1 MKSKLSC
8 YQLKI
13 DCYIYTMFQAS
24 LKVTTTQKPIE
35 DTHKIKRRDSKYT
48 TMEKDQFTKED
59 NKRETKEQSNYITA

>member
-1 MKSKLSC
+1 
-8 YQLKI
+8 
-13 DCYIYTMFQAS
+13 MFQAS